1 VLQVLH
7 YANPLRKA
15 RAQQAARSY
24 DWSSVG
30 TAVLA
35 TYRAALS
42 AAPTG
47 RMREAIG

>member
-7 YANPLRKA
+7 CANPLRIA

-30 TAVLA
+30 MTVLA
-35 TYRAALS
+35 IYRAALS

-47 RMREAIG
+47 RMRQAIG